1 VKLIRI
7 ARLIRRQAL
16 TYHCEIELCEMPG
29 IGEAGD
35 PQAQAYTVQIRQ
47 GKAGEE
53 WRESSRTP
61 QPVKLDEAMKL
72 FDQLLVSRRQQG
84 FVEHMANSTYAAA
97 PSQQNVA
104 RSEADAVLLARIQPA
119 VWRTLS
125 EDARSRTVW
134 RIGERKLAAAV
145 PTLVGLLETG
155 NTMLDYSLAWAIGR
169 CKDAGA
175 TEAMQE
181 LAARGKDE
189 KVRRIAQHAWLQL
202 ANPEAR
208 TQYAQSL
215 VGDWPAVLR
224 NAWEAND
231 VDAVV
236 AAWAND
242 NNGRAL
248 SHQDW
253 LEQLDLVA
261 QAQPFARTVLLQQL
275 RTVPLNGGHFR
286 AIRHLYKAAEFRED
300 GEIFGILHQR
310 FETTPSGYPGRGGYV
325 QVGRKWSHFRKEVV
339 LPTSTVAYNG
349 VTREYLRRRTWRTLR
364 RLGEDQ
370 DASFVTMAVGA
381 LQAMRDDQAVKPYQ
395 RKLSAWDVKA
405 RLTRTNI
412 RYFGPYS
419 HWMLLNRLLHA
430 NNTHW
435 LSNRTGR
442 SWYSTDKEA
451 FDAPESTTR
460 SEAFPQLWDQHPD
473 ALLFLLRHAAC
484 AGVRRFAARAL
495 QDNASYCAAM
505 GEDSLHELL
514 TSPYPETL
522 RFAFR
527 ICRQRYPEGEMP
539 SQWLLL
545 FLQAALEEARQY
557 ALECISRNPAYYSND
572 ALLVAA
578 MIVSADDTVRK
589 QGRIMCQLAATQVQ
603 NAAAIV
609 EQILLWLQDMSEV
622 GKPDDALAA
631 ITQNILWAIENPLQS
646 VAAQVDYVRLLALLD
661 ASLLPLRELAAD
673 WLVRHAQPVSNVPAV
688 TLRAL
693 LESEDP
699 NVRGVGVR
707 LFGALPDSVLLAQI
721 DLFIAFCTS
730 ENQSVRR
737 AIDPALR
744 RIAQSSPQFAID
756 LLPRLLDCLFRSEP
770 AEGVHDDIRLWLIG
784 PLSVATNTL
793 DRDTVLRLLHARSRG
808 AQALGASQLYRFVA
822 TDFSVREWAN
832 LARNEDTVVRAW
844 VMQNFRDHPDL
855 ARTHQ
860 EDALC
865 LFNSDWDDVRVFSCE
880 YFRTT
885 FQQSDWN
892 PTLLVNLCDHS
903 DIAVQRFGREMLST
917 HFELEHVTD
926 YMLKLSQHPS
936 QNMQL
941 FVSNWLEQSAA
952 GNVAMLTRL
961 ESYFLSVLSHVNR
974 GRVVKNRVL
983 AFLQQQIEHSEDIA
997 ALVARIYARQVVTVA
1012 ITDKSQYI
1020 DGLRAIG
1027 ERYPALD
1034 NPLSIIAPRA
1044 PSAGVQA

>member
-35 PQAQAYTVQIRQ
+35 PQAPAYTVQVRQ

-84 FVEHMANSTYAAA
+84 FAERSESSVYSIEQA
-97 PSQQNVA
+97 QQNA
-104 RSEADAVLLARIQPA
+104 AHAPADTALLARVQAA
-119 VWRTLS
+119 VWLTLS
-125 EDARSRTVW
+125 EDARCRIVW
-134 RIGERKLAAAV
+134 RIGERKLVAAV
-145 PTLVGLLETG
+145 PTLVTLLETG
-155 NTMLDYSLAWAIGR
+155 NTMLDYCLAWAIGR
-169 CKDAGA
+169 CNDAGA
-175 TEAMQE
+175 AEAMQE

-189 KVRRIAQHAWLQL
+189 KVRRIAQYAWLQL
-202 ANPEAR
+202 AGAEAR
-208 TQYAQSL
+208 AQYAQAL

-231 VDAVV
+231 ADVV
-236 AAWAND
+236 AAAWAND
-242 NNGRAL
+242 SNWRTL
-248 SHQDW
+248 SRQDW

-261 QAQPFARTVLLQQL
+261 QAQPFARTVLVQQL
-275 RTVPLNGGHFR
+275 RTIPLAGGHFR
-286 AIRHLYKAAEFRED
+286 AIRHLYKAAEFRDD

-310 FETTPSGYPGRGGYV
+310 FETMPSIYPGRGGYV
-325 QVGRKWSHFRKEVV
+325 AVDRKWTHFRKEVV
-339 LPTSTVAYNG
+339 LPTSRVAYNG

-370 DASFVTMAVGA
+370 DANFVTMAVGV
-381 LQAMRDDQAVKPYQ
+381 LQAMHDDQSIKPYQ
-395 RKLSAWDVKA
+395 RRSTSWDIK
-405 RLTRTNI
+405 TKSSRTNI

-419 HWMLLNRLLHA
+419 HRMLLNRLLHA
-430 NNTHW
+430 NDTHW
-435 LSNRTGR
+435 VPNRTGR

-451 FDAPESTTR
+451 VDAAEAAAR

-473 ALLFLLRHAAC
+473 ALLFLLQRAAC

-495 QDNASYCAAM
+495 QDNASYCAAI
-505 GEDSLHELL
+505 GEDGLHELL
-514 TSPYPETL
+514 TSPHPETL

-527 ICRQRYPEGEMP
+527 LCRQRYADGEMP

-557 ALECISRNPAYYSND
+557 ALECISRNPGYYSND

-589 QGRIMCQLAATQVQ
+589 QGRIMCQLASTQAQ

-609 EQILLWLQDMSEV
+609 EQILLWLQDMNEV
-622 GKPDDALAA
+622 GKPDDALAT
-631 ITQNILWAIENPLQS
+631 ITQNVLWAIDNPLQS
-646 VAAQVDYVRLLALLD
+646 VAAQVEYARLLVLLD

-673 WLVRHAQPVSNVPAV
+673 WLLRHAQPVSTVPAA

-693 LESEDP
+693 LEAEDP
-699 NVRGVGVR
+699 NVRGIGVK

-721 DLFIAFCTS
+721 DLFVAFCTS
-730 ENQSVRR
+730 ENPSVRR
-737 AIDPALR
+737 AIDPALQ
-744 RIAQSSPQFAID
+744 RIAQSSPQFALD

-770 AEGVHDDIRLWLIG
+770 AEGVHDDIRLWLTG
-784 PLSVATNTL
+784 PLRAATESL
-793 DRDTVLRLLHARSRG
+793 DRDTVLRLLQARSKG
-808 AQALGASQLYRFVA
+808 AQALGASQLRRFAA

-832 LARNEDTVVRAW
+832 LARNEDIAVRAW

-865 LFNSDWDDVRVFSCE
+865 LLNSDWDEVRVFSCE

-885 FQQSDWN
+885 FQQSDWS
-892 PTLLVNLCDHS
+892 PMLLVNLCDHS
-903 DIAVQRFGREMLST
+903 DTAVQRFGREMLST